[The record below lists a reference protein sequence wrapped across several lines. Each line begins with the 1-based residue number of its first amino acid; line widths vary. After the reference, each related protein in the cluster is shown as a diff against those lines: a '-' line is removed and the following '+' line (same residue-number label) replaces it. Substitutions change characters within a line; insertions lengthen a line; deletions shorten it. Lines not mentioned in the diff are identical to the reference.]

1 MPEYLLI
8 SENCYNFFVLN
19 YEELQPIITD
29 DKATELFCK
38 EDDLCKFFDFPN
50 GNFMLKLDNRLLCRR
65 YSIILKSKVC

>member
-1 MPEYLLI
+1 MAFHSDTKRFTI
-8 SENCYNFFVLN
+8 ID
-19 YEELQPIITD
+19 IITD
-29 DKATELFCK
+29 DKVTELFCI